1 MKKLTA
7 IVVGYGSRGSAYAS
21 FAMKNPDQLQ
31 IVAVADPNPIRQQT
45 AMQRHGLTEEK
56 IYNSWENIVQLPRMA
71 DFAIVGTQDN
81 MHYGPAMALI
91 EKGYHLLLEKPMA
104 PTPEECA
111 RITEAAERKGVHVM
125 VCHVLR
131 FTQFWRAIKNI
142 LDSGRIGKPMSIM
155 HMENVGHIHQSH
167 SFVRGNWRN
176 SKESNSM
183 LMQKS
188 CHDMDILQWLVG
200 ERCAKIQSFGGLHH
214 FTRENMPAG
223 APDRC
228 VKGCPVAEQ
237 CHYNAVKL
245 YYDDKDNLWFRS
257 VAAKTIDMPTDE
269 QVMEAI
275 TYGPYGRCV
284 YQCDNDV
291 VDHQTVN
298 MEFEGGCTAACSMT
312 AFNEGGRYI
321 RIFGTEGELVSS
333 MSQNTLQVFSFQTRQ
348 WEAVEI
354 SAFGNDITSGHGGG
368 DEGIMVDFLSLLRGE
383 TPSKSVC
390 PVRTSYENHLMAFA
404 AEESR
409 HTNRVVSLTEY
420 EERT

>member
-56 IYNSWENIVQLPRMA
+56 IYNSWEDIVQLPRMA

-131 FTQFWRAIKNI
+131 FTQYWRAIKNI

-284 YQCDNDV
+284 YLGLPGWTCRGQC
-291 VDHQTVN
+291 
-298 MEFEGGCTAACSMT
+298 
-312 AFNEGGRYI
+312 GR
-321 RIFGTEGELVSS
+321 
-333 MSQNTLQVFSFQTRQ
+333 
-348 WEAVEI
+348 
-354 SAFGNDITSGHGGG
+354 
-368 DEGIMVDFLSLLRGE
+368 
-383 TPSKSVC
+383 
-390 PVRTSYENHLMAFA
+390 
-404 AEESR
+404 
-409 HTNRVVSLTEY
+409 
-420 EERT
+420 